1 MPPISKAWV
10 YCPYSSIY
18 LLASS
23 AFTNISV
30 ADVLAAR
37 QDLTIIN
44 KVSSVPPATR
54 GLVKAD
60 NYGQLTKVKI
70 GRVPDRGGRPSEQE
84 PPPPEMPSW
93 QQRSG
98 PQHGARGGSSQGGLH
113 FFGGSSDN
121 RGGTQGGGHG
131 GGRGGGYQ
139 SGGNTGKHHQ
149 KDRML
154 ECRNFLG
161 I

>member
-1 MPPISKAWV
+1 M
-10 YCPYSSIY
+10 
-18 LLASS
+18 
-23 AFTNISV
+23 

-84 PPPPEMPSW
+84 PPPPETVSYTHLTLPTK
-93 QQRSG
+93 
-98 PQHGARGGSSQGGLH
+98 A
-113 FFGGSSDN
+113 
-121 RGGTQGGGHG
+121 
-131 GGRGGGYQ
+131 
-139 SGGNTGKHHQ
+139 
-149 KDRML
+149 
-154 ECRNFLG
+154 
-161 I
+161 